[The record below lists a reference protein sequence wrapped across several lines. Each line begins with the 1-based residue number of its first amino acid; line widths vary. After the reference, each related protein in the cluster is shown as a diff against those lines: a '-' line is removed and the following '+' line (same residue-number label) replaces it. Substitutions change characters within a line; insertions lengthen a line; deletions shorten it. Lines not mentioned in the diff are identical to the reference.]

1 MPHDDPHTYEQV
13 TINAVTAQRY
23 SGRLTKSL
31 AAESGRERP
40 NFEDLLKPTDIPP
53 SPHQIVAALEGM
65 NPTAR
70 NRYLARHPENLHLW
84 NNKNDYLHP
93 IV

>member
-23 SGRLTKSL
+23 HGSLSKSL
-31 AAESGRERP
+31 ATESGERP
-40 NFEDLLKPTDIPP
+40 NFEDLLKPADIPP

-93 IV
+93 VA